1 VVLSVG
7 SRAVKAISLLLIMI
21 LLVSI
26 SASLPQAVRAE
37 EGNTGGKDGQK
48 VALEKLIQHL
58 ESSIERVEGVIND
71 EDIVLPDDIRANLTS
86 AKNLL
91 EEAEEE
97 FERGNYNQ
105 TRELLL
111 QAMRCL
117 RVVTA
122 YAGRQHAEEV
132 REWARERV
140 ARGLEVAIRMH
151 RAFLKKIEDM
161 MSKVEDE
168 GIEVPE
174 DMKERVANAYK
185 ILEEAEAKLE
195 EGMFNETARL
205 LGESKREVAGI
216 CGEIHR
222 LAIRK
227 IVLNRIERM
236 VNVLLKQQENI
247 VRQILEK
254 VKNVTKPGKKD
265 IQKKVIGVVAKTC
278 MKRLERIRSRL
289 EELMRHL
296 EERGYEGLEGIDQA
310 ISKIKEWM
318 GQLNKLSSD
327 HEDHED
333 EGEGHPPRPNPPN
346 DHDEERPPRPK
357 PPRPKPPRPEPPRP

>member
-1 VVLSVG
+1 
-7 SRAVKAISLLLIMI
+7 MI

-58 ESSIERVEGVIND
+58 ESSIERVEGIIND

-161 MSKVEDE
+161 IKRVEE
-168 GIEVPE
+168 KGIEVPE
-174 DMKERVANAYK
+174 DIKEKVENAGN
-185 ILEEAEAKLE
+185 LLNEAEAKLSE
-195 EGMFNETARL
+195 SAVNETARL
-205 LGESKREVAGI
+205 LGESKKAIAGV

-222 LAIRK
+222 LIRGS
-227 IVLNRIERM
+227 IVLGRSER
-236 VNVLLKQQENI
+236 LITIQLKHQE
-247 VRQILEK
+247 QIIRRRLEL
-254 VKNVTKPGKKD
+254 
-265 IQKKVIGVVAKTC
+265 AKRGWLSTERGARR
-278 MKRLERIRSRL
+278 MPKRLSR
-289 EELMRHL
+289 R
-296 EERGYEGLEGIDQA
+296 A
-310 ISKIKEWM
+310 
-318 GQLNKLSSD
+318 
-327 HEDHED
+327 
-333 EGEGHPPRPNPPN
+333 
-346 DHDEERPPRPK
+346 
-357 PPRPKPPRPEPPRP
+357 